1 MSAIAGQVL
10 VRLCYCTFL
19 FGKDKQWYTSRPK
32 TQGRRSA
39 QSKRECLHVRVCI
52 CVCVCLSVCA
62 CTWMSLCCLRSG
74 IPLKHGEAYK
84 WAEFFSHALLNHE
97 TNAGKV
103 SGRAMLI
110 YLNSWYA
117 NGVWF
122 FFPGIDYR
130 RYFCEWDNSISSFLQ
145 NLMAFLSLSR
155 DETNGANF
163 AVAPF
168 GRSRVGQNR
177 KTGK

>member
-32 TQGRRSA
+32 TQGRRSLNHRDVHKV
-39 QSKRECLHVRVCI
+39 SVRACMFVCI
-52 CVCVCLSVCA
+52 CVCVYVCLCA
-62 CTWMSLCCLRSG
+62 RAHEWVCCLRSG

-84 WAEFFSHALLNHE
+84 WGEFFSHALLNHE

-110 YLNSWYA
+110 YVNSWYA

-145 NLMAFLSLSR
+145 NLMAFLSLSLGMKLMEQILQSPR
-155 DETNGANF
+155 LGDLG
-163 AVAPF
+163 
-168 GRSRVGQNR
+168 
-177 KTGK
+177 

>member
-122 FFPGIDYR
+122 CFFSLELITGVTSANEIIQYPA
-130 RYFCEWDNSISSFLQ
+130 FCRILWHFS
-145 NLMAFLSLSR
+145 LSLGMKLMEQILQSPR
-155 DETNGANF
+155 LGDLG
-163 AVAPF
+163 
-168 GRSRVGQNR
+168 
-177 KTGK
+177 